1 MVNRPKMDRSD
12 RAKQFMPFDAVKG
25 LQEALREKE
34 RIIVPKVELAEDYQD
49 ELDRIIRMLKVTDMV
64 TVVYFREGEYIKI
77 TGLISKIDKES
88 GYMNVVNTRIN
99 FEDIFKLVS

>member
-12 RAKQFMPFDAVKG
+12 RAKQFIPFDAVKG

-34 RIIVPKVELAEDYQD
+34 RIIVPKIELAEDYRE

-64 TVVYFREGEYIKI
+64 TVVYFHDSEYVKI
-77 TGLISKIDKES
+77 TGLISQINENA
-88 GYMNVVNTRIN
+88 GYLQIVNTKIAYK
-99 FEDIFKLVS
+99 DIFKIIL

>member
-1 MVNRPKMDRSD
+1 MVNRPKMDRAD